1 MKKRILSILL
11 CAALALPLAPA
22 ALAKV
27 QDVPQGEKAAVLRE
41 LEVLVGDETGALHLE
56 RGVTR
61 CEFTKML
68 IAASPYK
75 DTVGESANT
84 APYPDVSHLAWYAPY
99 VRAGVDAGLVKG
111 DEQGWFHPEQPIT
124 LQEGATMAARLLG
137 YQDGDFSAPW
147 PAGQMALYRSADLD
161 QGVSA
166 QKATDPLTRGDCLH
180 LFYNLLC
187 ASTKSGQSYVN
198 LLGHTLNQDGEVDV
212 PALFRV
218 EQEGPIPLTGDWK
231 TLLPFDMNTALV
243 YRDNK
248 RSTLAELR
256 EFDLLYWAKDQAIL
270 FALSGSQGTMG
281 QLTAAVEGPVVAQ
294 NGWQSHIPFSL
305 TAATPVTRN
314 GARATVSD
322 IQTMDVVYWSKYAK
336 ALYVYNKTASGTVEA
351 ISPSLAAPTSVT
363 IAGVSYPLE
372 TFEAQYAFSD
382 LGGFRKGDA
391 VKLLLGR
398 TGGVAAVRSLGDEEL
413 IDRVGLVSALESRTY
428 TDAGDNA
435 YASKVIVITAADGQS
450 YAYPYAWRNADD
462 LEPGTL
468 VEVTIEAGQTRVQ
481 RLGRRP
487 LTGTVSA
494 DGAYLGSTPIS
505 PDVDILDTYGKHSF
519 KSVYPSRLAGV
530 TLTSDMVR
538 YCETDQTGAITTLIL
553 DNVTGD
559 LHTYGVLTKLET
571 ANIPGSMLSQS
582 VLTFDFGGRKQTIP
596 LSGKSF
602 PVQAGP
608 ACLMMDGQEVDNAK
622 SLTKL
627 GDITLEDRGVVSGG
641 QTYPLADG
649 VVYYTYQRS
658 SQTYTLASQA
668 QVLAGDYTLSAW
680 YDAAPNR
687 GGRVRVVLAQ
697 EK

>member
-27 QDVPQGEKAAVLRE
+27 ADVPQGEKAAVLRE
-41 LEVLVGDETGALHLE
+41 LEVLVGDESGALHLE

-84 APYPDVSHLAWYAPY
+84 APYPDVPHTAWYAPY

-111 DEQGWFHPEQPIT
+111 DERGWFHPLEPIT

-161 QGVSA
+161 QGLTA
-166 QKATDPLTRGDCLH
+166 QKATDPLTRQDCLH

-187 ASTKSGQSYVN
+187 APTKTGQSYVN

-231 TLLPFDMNTALV
+231 TLLPFDVNTALV
-243 YRDNK
+243 YRDND
-248 RSTLAELR
+248 RATLSELR

-294 NGWQSHIPFSL
+294 DNWQSHIPFPL

-322 IQTMDVVYWSKYAK
+322 VRAMDVVYWSKYAK
-336 ALYVYNKTASGTVEA
+336 ALYVYSKTASGTVEA
-351 ISPSLAAPTSVT
+351 ITPSLAAPTAVT
-363 IAGVSYPLE
+363 IAGVAYPLE

-382 LGGFRKGDA
+382 LGSFRKGDA
-391 VKLLLGR
+391 VRLLLGR
-398 TGGVAAVRSLGDEEL
+398 TGGVAAVRSLADEEL
-413 IDRVGLVSALESRTY
+413 VDRVGLVSALESRAY
-428 TDAGDNA
+428 TDANDNP
-435 YASKVIVITAADGQS
+435 YAAKVIVITAADGQS
-450 YAYPYAWRNADD
+450 YAYPYPWRDADD
-462 LEPGTL
+462 FEPGTL
-468 VEVTIEAGQTRVQ
+468 VAVSVTAGQAQVK
-481 RLGRRP
+481 RLGR
-487 LTGTVSA
+487 VSLSGAVNA
-494 DGAYLGSTPIS
+494 DGTQLGRTPIS
-505 PDVDILDTYGKHSF
+505 PDVDILDTYGKYSH

-530 TLTSDMVR
+530 TLTADMVR
-538 YCETDQTGAITTLIL
+538 YYETDQTGAITTLIL
-553 DNVTGD
+553 NNVTGD
-559 LHTYGVLTKLET
+559 LHTYGVLTQSEVVD
-571 ANIPGSMLSQS
+571 IPGSMLTQS
-582 VLTFDFGGRKQTIP
+582 VLTFDFGGRQQTIP
-596 LSGKSF
+596 LSGKRF
-602 PVQAGP
+602 PVQVGP
-608 ACLMMDGQEVDNAK
+608 ACLMMDGQDIDNAK

-627 GDITLEDRGVVSGG
+627 SGVTLDDRGVVSGG

-649 VVYYTYQRS
+649 VAYYTLDRPT
-658 SQTYTLASQA
+658 QTYTLASRA

-680 YDAAPNR
+680 YDTPPSQ

-697 EK
+697 VK